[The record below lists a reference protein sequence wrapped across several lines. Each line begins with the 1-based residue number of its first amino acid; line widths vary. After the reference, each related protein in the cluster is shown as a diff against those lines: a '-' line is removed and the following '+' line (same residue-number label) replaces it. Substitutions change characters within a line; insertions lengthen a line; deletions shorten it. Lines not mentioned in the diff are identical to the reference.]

1 LGSLEAE
8 KLSKK
13 QTQNKLRT
21 NYNKILGDFVYRD
34 LEIWKESISLIKKI
48 YLIANE
54 LPKSEE
60 YNLKQQLKR
69 AIISVALNIAEGKN
83 RKSAKDFANFLS
95 IASGSLSETSA
106 ILRICVELDFLKESN
121 NINADIEVLNKRIN
135 ALRMCLLKK

>member
-1 LGSLEAE
+1 MY
-8 KLSKK
+8 K
-13 QTQNKLRT
+13 
-21 NYNKILGDFVYRD
+21 D
-34 LEIWKESISLIKKI
+34 LEIWKESIVLIKKI

-83 RKSAKDFANFLS
+83 RKSAKDFANFLN

-106 ILRICVELDFLKESN
+106 ILTICVELNFLK
-121 NINADIEVLNKRIN
+121 NISTINTEIEILNKRIN

>member
-1 LGSLEAE
+1 MY
-8 KLSKK
+8 K
-13 QTQNKLRT
+13 
-21 NYNKILGDFVYRD
+21 D
-34 LEIWKESISLIKKI
+34 LEIWKESIVLIKKI

-106 ILRICVELDFLKESN
+106 ILTICIELDFLKEIN
-121 NINADIEVLNKRIN
+121 HINADIEMLNKRIN

>member
-1 LGSLEAE
+1 LERIYIV
-8 KLSKK
+8 
-13 QTQNKLRT
+13 N
-21 NYNKILGDFVYRD
+21 
-34 LEIWKESISLIKKI
+34 KKI